1 MMNLRNLFIDRVLIK
16 DPVVLIR
23 EDMPRND
30 FRYISVI
37 KRGDFYIVKPCKAK
51 EVFYIQLLTKDID
64 RFVPAEGEG
73 IIVTRSSI
81 EFL

>member
-1 MMNLRNLFIDRVLIK
+1 M
-16 DPVVLIR
+16 VLIR
-23 EDMPRND
+23 EDLPRND
-30 FRYISVI
+30 FRYRTVV
-37 KRGDFYIVKPCKAK
+37 KKGEFYLVKPCKAK

-64 RFVPAEGEG
+64 RFIPADGEG

>member
-1 MMNLRNLFIDRVLIK
+1 MNLRNLFIDRVLIK

>member
-1 MMNLRNLFIDRVLIK
+1 MYLINLFRNRILIK

-23 EDMPRND
+23 EDLPRSD
-30 FRYISVI
+30 FRYISKV
-37 KRGDFYIVKPCKAK
+37 KRGEFYLVKPCKAK

-73 IIVTRSSI
+73 ILVTRSSI

>member
-1 MMNLRNLFIDRVLIK
+1 
-16 DPVVLIR
+16 
-23 EDMPRND
+23 MPRND

-37 KRGDFYIVKPCKAK
+37 KRGDFYIVNPCKAK

>member
-1 MMNLRNLFIDRVLIK
+1 
-16 DPVVLIR
+16 
-23 EDMPRND
+23 MPRND